1 MGDRSNDARTPSPA
15 EATST
20 AIVRVEPPPTV
31 AAAQTVLL
39 PSVARPSRAERRANK
54 KRQKQLDQ
62 ERRLQ
67 ALASHPE
74 LVAAAREAG
83 LDDTKIADWIQKLA
97 PIAIGDAELVK
108 IGEPEPATPV
118 AMSATRRQLAI
129 RRHQLAHWLV
139 HGKGV
144 PRLFYGGFW
153 LSLLWGAVMK
163 SGLGWW
169 GYVSGAVVLGVKLTS
184 GIGEMGPKNLPLFQ
198 RTQNERSLLVKTLL
212 ERVQQWP
219 SAKPSTDQL
228 RQFQVDA
235 LRVIALLVRDHR
247 ADLGGRRIFVSLL
260 VTAGDRVEVIAR
272 ANDNRPVPMQ
282 YTKEQCSIAWEA
294 FTTGVPQV
302 SGDLRVDAPATA
314 DDKSYQSVMAIP
326 VKLRDRVLAVVSIDS
341 ELRHHFHGHFDDLQT
356 WLGPYVKLVASA
368 LLERHD
374 RHLLPS
380 PAEGA

>member
-1 MGDRSNDARTPSPA
+1 VKLSFGG
-15 EATST
+15 
-20 AIVRVEPPPTV
+20 PPW
-31 AAAQTVLL
+31 AHI
-39 PSVARPSRAERRANK
+39 
-54 KRQKQLDQ
+54 
-62 ERRLQ
+62 
-67 ALASHPE
+67 ASHPE

-83 LDDTKIADWIQKLA
+83 LDDDKIAAWLQKLA

-108 IGEPEPATPV
+108 IGEPEADAPV
-118 AMSATRRQLAI
+118 AMSATRRLLAI

-144 PRLFYGGFW
+144 TRLFYGGFW
-153 LSLLWGAVMK
+153 LTLLWGAVMK

-169 GYVSGAVVLGVKLTS
+169 GYVSGAVVLGVKLS
-184 GIGEMGPKNLPLFQ
+184 SVIGEMGPKNLPLFQ

-212 ERVQQWP
+212 ERVQQWT
-219 SAKPSTDQL
+219 SVKPTADQL

-302 SGDLRVDAPATA
+302 TGDLRVDAPDTA
-314 DDKSYQSVMAIP
+314 EDKAYQSVMAIP

-356 WLGPYVKLVASA
+356 WLGPYVQLVASA
-368 LLERHD
+368 LIERHD
-374 RHLLPS
+374 RNLLPS